1 MNPGGEDRIAPWR
14 VASANIRH
22 GLGDDGRVDLERTAR
37 ELRALGADVIGVQEI
52 DAGYGPR
59 SGGVEQPT
67 VLAGLLGMRHAFG
80 AALDLPPA
88 QADGP
93 RRRYGVALLT
103 RHEILSQHLHPL
115 PDHPAAVA
123 PGEPRAVLHT
133 RLRRDDG
140 EELDVLV
147 THLEAGDGA
156 HRTSQVQGIVRLTDA
171 LTGPVVLMG
180 DMNADPASA
189 ELAAL
194 PATGWQDAAQQ
205 LESAMAAARAA
216 SRRTDDRAV
225 HMRSPMLL
233 DRTPLPLLRRALPLV
248 RRVVIPPLRRR
259 VVPLLDL
266 AGRRPARPTAATHP
280 AGFPVRRIDVIW
292 VRGGITA
299 TEVTVGPRGSSDHR
313 SITAALHLPR

>member
-1 MNPGGEDRIAPWR
+1 MTRGGEDRIDPWR

-37 ELRALGADVIGVQEI
+37 ELRGLGADVIGVQEI
-52 DAGYGPR
+52 DAAYGPR
-59 SGGVEQPT
+59 SGNVEQPT
-67 VLAGLLGMRHAFG
+67 VLAGLLEMQHAFG

-88 QADGP
+88 QAGGP

-103 RHEILSQHLHPL
+103 RHEILSQHMHPL
-115 PDHPAAVA
+115 PDHPAAAA

-133 RLRRDDG
+133 RLRRADG

-156 HRTSQVQGIVRLTDA
+156 HRTSQVQGIVRLADP

-205 LESAMAAARAA
+205 LEAAMATVRAAAARAA
-216 SRRTDDRAV
+216 DRS
-225 HMRSPMLL
+225 MLMSPPLL
-233 DRTPLPLLRRALPLV
+233 DRTAHPLLRRALPVV
-248 RRVVIPPLRRR
+248 RRAVIPLLRRG
-259 VVPLLDL
+259 VAPLLDL

-280 AGFPVRRIDVIW
+280 ARLPVRRIDVIW

-299 TEVTVGPRGSSDHR
+299 TEVAVGPRGSSDHLPIR
-313 SITAALHLPR
+313 AALHLPR